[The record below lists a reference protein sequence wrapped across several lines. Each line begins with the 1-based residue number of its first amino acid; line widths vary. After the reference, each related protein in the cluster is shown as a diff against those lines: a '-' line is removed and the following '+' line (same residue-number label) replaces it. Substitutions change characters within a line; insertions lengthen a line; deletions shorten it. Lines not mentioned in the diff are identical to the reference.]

1 VNMREAQRD
10 AVAIGRA
17 LQNASVSYFVPCE
30 FVSQVVYPSALRLYF
45 RPARMKE
52 GGKVTSLEQIKARA
66 NDLCL
71 QAKISRLFV
80 EQENGYVRFEIPLE
94 MPEQWADVKMLNS
107 IPVGGALVG
116 AGVQGE
122 AICLPIDHEHVA
134 HLLISGASGY
144 GKTELMR
151 TMAVSMARDN
161 RAGTVF
167 ALFDRK
173 PRNPDPFA
181 HALRKSLMFVAR
193 SPEEQLAGMREV
205 VRIMDGRAIP
215 APPPRI
221 VVLIDELADSCEV
234 NGSEFAEMVA
244 RIARVGRELRVHLV
258 CATQRPSSN
267 EIPQPVRTN
276 SAFIVLHTATAGDA
290 RAATGRYENTGAE
303 KLQLKGEAMFVGG
316 GDPERF
322 RVLRTKLADV
332 TPGWLPPA
340 PPRAT
345 ANRPALTAP
354 AKPATLRDAW
364 AAACD
369 DDRRLLVAEHIISN
383 AIQSGVA
390 FGDGR
395 GALSANLYTKLVAGR
410 AAAGNLQAGNLMRI
424 YNAAS
429 STASSTTPQ
438 NPSPAPNIGRE
449 GAVVEVELGQKGI
462 NKCQNAKW
470 G

>member
-1 VNMREAQRD
+1 MREAQRD

-30 FVSQVVYPSALRLYF
+30 FVSQAVYPSALRLYF

-52 GGKVTSLEQIKARA
+52 GGKVTSLEQVKARVG
-66 NDLCL
+66 DLCL
-71 QAKISRLFV
+71 QAKIQRMFV

-94 MPEQWADVKMLNS
+94 MPEQWADAKMLNS

-116 AGVQGE
+116 VGVQGE

-161 RAGTVF
+161 RAGTMF

-173 PRNPDPFA
+173 PRDPDPFA
-181 HALRKSLMFVAR
+181 HALRKNLMFVAR
-193 SPEEQLAGMREV
+193 SASEQLAGMREV

-221 VVLIDELADSCEV
+221 IVLIDELADSCEV

-322 RVLRTKLADV
+322 RVLRTKLPDV
-332 TPGWLPPA
+332 APDWEPPA

-345 ANRPALTAP
+345 ANRPFS

-364 AAACD
+364 ATASD
-369 DDRRLLVAEHIISN
+369 EDRRLLVAEHIVSN
-383 AIQSGVA
+383 AILTGVA

-410 AAAGNLQAGNLMRI
+410 SAAGNLQTGNLMRI

-429 STASSTTPQ
+429 STSTNSSSTTPQ
-438 NPSPAPNIGRE
+438 DASPTQKTSGG
-449 GAVVEVELGQKGI
+449 GAKVEVELAQTENI
-462 NKCQNAKW
+462 
-470 G
+470 

>member
-1 VNMREAQRD
+1 MRDAQRD

-17 LQNASVSYFVPCE
+17 LQNASVAYFVPCE
-30 FVSQVVYPSALRLYF
+30 FVSQAVYPSALRLYF

-52 GGKVTSLEQIKARA
+52 GGKVTSLEQVKARA

-71 QAKISRLFV
+71 QAKIQRLFV
-80 EQENGYVRFEIPLE
+80 EQENGYVRVEIPLE
-94 MPEQWADVKMLNS
+94 MPEQWADAKMLNS
-107 IPVGGALVG
+107 IPIGGALVG
-116 AGVQGE
+116 VGVQGE

-161 RAGTVF
+161 RAGTMF

-193 SPEEQLAGMREV
+193 TPDEQIAGLREV
-205 VRIMDGRAIP
+205 VRIMDSRAIP

-221 VVLIDELADSCEV
+221 IVLIDELADSCEV
-234 NGSEFAEMVA
+234 NGAEFAEMVA

-316 GDPERF
+316 GDLERF
-322 RVLRTKLADV
+322 RVLRAKLPDVPTGWQPPGVPASVMRLVRAAESSASAPTK
-332 TPGWLPPA
+332 PI
-340 PPRAT
+340 
-345 ANRPALTAP
+345 
-354 AKPATLRDAW
+354 TLHDAW
-364 AAACD
+364 AAASD
-369 DDRRLLVAEHIISN
+369 DDKRLIVADHIVSN
-383 AIQSGVA
+383 AIQTGVP
-390 FGDGR
+390 FEDGR
-395 GALSANLYTKLVAGR
+395 GALSQNLFMKLVSGR
-410 AAAGNLQAGNLMRI
+410 EVGGNLQTGGLVRI
-424 YNAAS
+424 YEAAS
-429 STASSTTPQ
+429 STKISSTAKS
-438 NPSPAPNIGRE
+438 PSPNLKNGG
-449 GAVVEVELGQKGI
+449 GAAKIPVELEKVELERL
-462 NKCQNAKW
+462 
-470 G
+470 

>member
-1 VNMREAQRD
+1 MNMDEARRD
-10 AVAIGRA
+10 ALAIGRA
-17 LQNASVSYFVPCE
+17 LQNASVAYFVPCE

-52 GGKVTSLEQIKARA
+52 GGKVTSLEQVKARV

-94 MPEQWADVKMLNS
+94 MPEQWADVKMLDS
-107 IPVGGALVG
+107 IPIGGALVG
-116 AGVQGE
+116 VGVQGE
-122 AICLPIDHEHVA
+122 AICLPIDHKHVA

-161 RAGTVF
+161 RAGTMF

-173 PRNPDPFA
+173 PRNPDPLA
-181 HALRKSLMFVAR
+181 HALRKNLMFVAR
-193 SPEEQLAGMREV
+193 SASEQLAGMREI
-205 VRIMDGRAIP
+205 VRIMDGRVIP

-221 VVLIDELADSCEV
+221 IVLIDELADSCVV
-234 NGSEFAEMVA
+234 NGSEFSEMVA

-258 CATQRPSSN
+258 CATQRPSSS

-316 GDPERF
+316 GNPERF
-322 RVLRTKLADV
+322 RVLRTKLPDVPADW
-332 TPGWLPPA
+332 TPPA
-340 PPRAT
+340 PPRSEYRHA
-345 ANRPALTAP
+345 AAP
-354 AKPATLRDAW
+354 TKPAALRELWNGANE
-364 AAACD
+364 
-369 DDRRLLVAEHIISN
+369 DDRRLIVGEYVLAN
-383 AIQSGVA
+383 AIKADVA
-390 FGDGR
+390 LGDARGQLSKSMFVRLVTGR
-395 GALSANLYTKLVAGR
+395 PL
-410 AAAGNLQAGNLMRI
+410 AGNLVEGGLSKL
-424 YNAAS
+424 YDAAM
-429 STASSTTPQ
+429 STHTATATAE
-438 NPSPAPNIGRE
+438 NPPLPD
-449 GAVVEVELGQKGI
+449 
-462 NKCQNAKW
+462 
-470 G
+470 